1 MAEIEKIN
9 GIRKESDTDLITK
22 IDLTEL
28 DVNRINAVD
37 NAFAYIERN
46 AHEKATAFTPAMMV
60 GCFAIGAGLIA
71 TLWIMTTYLPV
82 ASKLPF

>member
-9 GIRKESDTDLITK
+9 GIRKESDKDLVKK

-46 AHEKATAFTPAMMV
+46 ATEKATAFTPAMMV
-60 GCFAIGAGLIA
+60 ACFGIGAGLIA
-71 TLWIMTTYLPV
+71 TLWIMSTYLPLT
-82 ASKLPF
+82 AKLPF

>member
-1 MAEIEKIN
+1 MSEIETIH
-9 GIRKESDTDLITK
+9 GVRKESDKNLIQK

-37 NAFAYIERN
+37 NAFAYIEMN

-60 GCFAIGAGLIA
+60 ACFAIGAGLIG
-71 TLWIMTTYLPV
+71 TLWIMSTYLPLV
-82 ASKLPF
+82 DKLPF

>member
-1 MAEIEKIN
+1 MAEIETIH
-9 GIRKESDTDLITK
+9 GARKESDKKLVKK

-37 NAFAYIERN
+37 NAFNYIERN

-60 GCFAIGAGLIA
+60 ACFAIGAGLIA
-71 TLWIMTTYLPV
+71 TLWVMSTYLPV
-82 ASKLPF
+82 VDKLPF